1 MKTAISTPMPM
12 DFSDYEVVPRQFFR
26 NTARPDALFSSSGFR
41 FNDAAV
47 AALNGVEDITL
58 LVNPDEK
65 ALIIR
70 PAEKKD
76 RSSVRWVTTQD
87 QQALPADIEAAA
99 FLSRLYG
106 IIGWNPV
113 MNYRAFGRLLKTQT
127 GPMLLFS
134 LQDAET
140 VVKPENTRIKSAD
153 FPTKFGLPASEN
165 LRHNSTPQH

>member
-1 MKTAISTPMPM
+1 MKTAVSIPMPV
-12 DFSDYEVVPRQFFR
+12 DVSDYEVVPRQFFR
-26 NTARPDALFSSSGFR
+26 NTARPDALFSSS
-41 FNDAAV
+41 
-47 AALNGVEDITL
+47 
-58 LVNPDEK
+58 
-65 ALIIR
+65 
-70 PAEKKD
+70 
-76 RSSVRWVTTQD
+76 
-87 QQALPADIEAAA
+87 LPADIEAAA

-140 VVKPENTRIKSAD
+140 VVKTENTRIKSAD